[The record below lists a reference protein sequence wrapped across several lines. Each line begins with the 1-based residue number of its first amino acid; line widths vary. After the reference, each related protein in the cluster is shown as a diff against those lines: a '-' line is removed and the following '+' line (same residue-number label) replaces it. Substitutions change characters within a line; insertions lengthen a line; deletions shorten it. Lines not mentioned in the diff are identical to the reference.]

1 MSGGSSMKSRLVR
14 QDDAHAILQATID
27 NFPGGICVLDAD
39 LVMLVTNRRFY
50 DLLDL
55 SEAMFPAGSNIEDV
69 FRYNARRGE
78 YGPGDPEEKVGERVS
93 HIRRFEEHC
102 FDREVGTGLVLEMRS
117 APKPGGGS
125 ILTYLDVTIKRR
137 AEQDILRHKETLENL
152 VSQRTAEIE
161 RQAEEL
167 QRLLD
172 QERHINELQRQFV
185 TMTSH
190 EFRTPLAIIDGAA
203 QRLQRRKD
211 HLTSDFAEEKAGL
224 IRSAVSRMVDLMES
238 FLSAGRI
245 EHGHMTYEFR
255 PCSLRE
261 IVERC
266 VLRQKSIGGFHRFHV
281 ELNDLPAIVVVDTA
295 AIEQVFT
302 NLISNAV
309 KYAPTSPD
317 IFIRGY
323 VENAAACVAVR
334 DSGVGIDAED
344 LPKMFQRYFRART
357 ATGIAGT
364 GIGLNLV
371 KQIVEEHQGHI
382 KLESRK
388 NEGST
393 FTVVLPVNTT
403 MPKAA
408 GCDQA
413 KVG

>member
-1 MSGGSSMKSRLVR
+1 MEGGLIP
-14 QDDAHAILQATID
+14 QDDAHALLQATVD
-27 NFPGGICVLDAD
+27 NFPGGICVLDAN
-39 LVMLVTNRRFY
+39 LVMLLTNRRFY
-50 DLLDL
+50 ELLDL
-55 SEAMFPAGSNIEDV
+55 SQTMFPAGSNIEDV

-78 YGPGDPEEKVGERVS
+78 YGPGEPEEKVRARVS
-93 HIRRFEEHC
+93 HVRSFQEHC

-125 ILTYLDVTIKRR
+125 ILTYLDVTLKRR
-137 AEQDILRHKETLENL
+137 AEQDIIKHKETLENL
-152 VSQRTAEIE
+152 VSERTGEIG

-211 HLTSDFAEEKAGL
+211 QMTSDFAAEKAGL
-224 IRSAVSRMVDLMES
+224 IRGAVSRMVDLMES

-245 EHGHMTYEFR
+245 EHGRMFYDFR
-255 PCSLRE
+255 PCSLRA
-261 IVERC
+261 IVEHC
-266 VLRQKSIGGFHRFHV
+266 VLRQKSIGSFHHFKV
-281 ELNDLPAIVVVDTA
+281 DLSELPPIVVADTA

-309 KYAPTSPD
+309 KYAPTSPE
-317 IFIRGY
+317 IHICGSM
-323 VENAAACVAVR
+323 ENSSACVSIR
-334 DSGVGIDAED
+334 DHGVGIDPED
-344 LPKMFQRYFRART
+344 LPKMFQRYFRARSS
-357 ATGIAGT
+357 TGIAGT

-371 KQIVEEHQGHI
+371 KQIVEAHAGQI
-382 KLESRK
+382 RLESRK

-393 FTVVLPVNTT
+393 FTVVLPINTI
-403 MPKAA
+403 MPKVD
-408 GCDQA
+408 GFDQA
-413 KVG
+413 TTG